1 MFTVLREYAWFYSEL
16 ICLRLVKAARQAAIK
31 SNQSYTKQHKRKLQ
45 QLFKQVKKFLT
56 FRRLS
61 VIIMMNVLTGC
72 GLMTSSVPLTQSC
85 VDLTTYVNNGKTAAQ
100 VISKERICEI
110 ERLRSMGINIGEK

>member
-1 MFTVLREYAWFYSEL
+1 MFTVLREYVWFYSEL

-31 SNQSYTKQHKRKLQ
+31 SNLSYTKQHKRKLQ